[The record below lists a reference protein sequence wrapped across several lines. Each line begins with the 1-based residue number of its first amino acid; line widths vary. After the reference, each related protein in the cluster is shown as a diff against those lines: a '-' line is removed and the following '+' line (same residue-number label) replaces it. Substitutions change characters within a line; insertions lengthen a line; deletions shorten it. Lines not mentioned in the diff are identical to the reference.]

1 MAKSKTA
8 DKKKTEVKAVK
19 TKKTVAAKPANS
31 SKSSKSTTTTTKTT
45 KSVTKKVEAKKST
58 PKVVKGQIKEV
69 KPATKTKK
77 VETKKKTT
85 TKRGS
90 SLSAYKDVHVDRTV
104 EGDEEGEFI
113 TAGESNGKAA
123 ITIHLPFNK
132 KNMKFLDSKD
142 LLKILKEAKKLLTRV
157 RVASN
162 ARGR

>member
-31 SKSSKSTTTTTKTT
+31 SKSSKSTTTKTT

-85 TKRGS
+85 AKRGS

-132 KNMKFLDSKD
+132 KNMKLLDSKD
-142 LLKILKEAKKLLTRV
+142 LLKILKEVKKLLIKV
-157 RVASN
+157 RVVSN